1 MSNRLSFVSVLF
13 VHSVGHPVTGRWIMS
28 RKQLLRNL
36 IAAVVALSLTA
47 GYMAILEEAT
57 LYYGEPANATVA
69 PGSARTV
76 G

>member
-1 MSNRLSFVSVLF
+1 
-13 VHSVGHPVTGRWIMS
+13 MS

-57 LYYGEPANATVA
+57 LYYGESANATVA
-69 PGSARTV
+69 PGSVRTV

>member
-1 MSNRLSFVSVLF
+1 LF
-13 VHSVGHPVTGRWIMS
+13 EVQRSLAGLEKSRNWRWIMN

-36 IAAVVALSLTA
+36 IAVVVALGLTA
-47 GYMAILEEAT
+47 GYMVILEEAT

>member
-1 MSNRLSFVSVLF
+1 MN
-13 VHSVGHPVTGRWIMS
+13 

-36 IAAVVALSLTA
+36 IAAVVALGLTA

-57 LYYGEPANATVA
+57 LYGEPANATVA
-69 PGSARTV
+69 PSSAKTV

>member
-1 MSNRLSFVSVLF
+1 MN
-13 VHSVGHPVTGRWIMS
+13 

-36 IAAVVALSLTA
+36 IAVVVALGLTA
-47 GYMAILEEAT
+47 GYMVILEEAT

-69 PGSARTV
+69 PGSARIV

>member
-1 MSNRLSFVSVLF
+1 
-13 VHSVGHPVTGRWIMS
+13 MS
-28 RKQLLRNL
+28 RKQQLRNL

-57 LYYGEPANATVA
+57 LYGEPANATMA